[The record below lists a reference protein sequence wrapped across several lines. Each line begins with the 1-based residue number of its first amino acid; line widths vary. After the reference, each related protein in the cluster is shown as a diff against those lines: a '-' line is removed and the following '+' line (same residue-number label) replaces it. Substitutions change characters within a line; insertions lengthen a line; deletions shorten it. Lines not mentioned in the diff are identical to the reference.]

1 MEIKTDV
8 GEYQKSRFDKV
19 KGQCDL
25 IRKHGVFY
33 IIVTRN
39 VSEKPEY
46 SHKGILGID
55 LGVNNIAVDNDREVF
70 DSKKIEE
77 IRHRY
82 SKLRSNLQRVGT
94 KSAKRKLKKV
104 SGKERRFKKDID
116 HCITNRIISKAKGTI
131 RAIALENLNNIR
143 SKVTVRR
150 EQRDKHSKWTFGE
163 IRQFLEYKAKREG
176 LPLKMVNPKGT
187 SRECPKCHHTCK
199 ENRKKNKFE
208 CIKCGYI
215 EMADYV
221 GAINIAARASV
232 NEPHS
237 STSFYGS
244 YKPRGFSTG

>member
-94 KSAKRKLKKV
+94 KSTKRKLKKV
-104 SGKERRFKKDID
+104 SGKEIRFKKDID
-116 HCITNRIISKAKGTI
+116 HCITNRIILKAKGTI

-150 EQRDKHSKWTFGE
+150 EQRDKHSKWIFGE

-176 LPLKMVNPKGT
+176 VPLKMVNPKDT

-221 GAINIAARASV
+221 AAINIAARASV
-232 NEPHS
+232 NEPHG

-244 YKPRGFSTG
+244 YEASARGS